1 MVVGQVIPTNPAH
14 AVRGPNY
21 TQARIGNVQAPELTG
36 KFAAATFEHDTARPV
51 DGYAAPQLHTHAV
64 IFNVTERENSQTG
77 ERKTGA
83 LQERGLFQSQQFATT
98 VYQTELA
105 ARLQDLGYEIERG
118 KHGQPGIKG
127 YTQEHLEAS
136 SPRRGQIEKHLQ
148 QIGREGAGA
157 AQVAAHRTRDSK
169 ELQSLAEVLHRHREL
184 AAQHGHQ
191 ADWVV
196 TRALSNHQRHE
207 IDAPKVA
214 QQAVT
219 YARDHVF
226 EKRSVQDERSIMAA
240 AMDRSMGQASSSQ
253 VRAEFDRRAEQGEF
267 RTVENAPASA
277 GQQYTTAA
285 MLRMEQETIGSMQ
298 AGNKFDANQP
308 TLVEA
313 KTRTEVIER
322 KPMLNP
328 SQQRAAAQ
336 IFESHEKIV
345 GLDGMAGVGKT
356 TVLASIRE
364 GAEKNGY
371 KVEGFAPTSRAAGQ
385 LREEGIEATTLQS
398 FLARGKNHPS
408 ATTASPHLYML
419 DESSLASTKQMRAFL
434 DKIKPVD
441 RVLVIGD
448 TAQHQ
453 GVDAGRPFEQM
464 QDAGM
469 RTSQLDQ
476 IVRQRKNSALLEAV
490 QHLAKGETAK
500 GVEMLAKQGRVTQ
513 IADPNERIAA
523 IAKDYAASPERTI
536 IVSPDNR
543 SRQLIDQAVR
553 VELQGAGKLG
563 TEQETFSVLAHRSDM
578 TGADR

>member
-169 ELQSLAEVLHRHREL
+169 ELQSLVEVLHRHREL

-543 SRQLIDQAVR
+543 SRQLINQAVR